1 MSKTIH
7 FLVATSVL
15 AFFINKKATIGE
27 RKIKK
32 KHSKNKSMTK
42 IL

>member
-15 AFFINKKATIGE
+15 ALFIKKVTIDE
-27 RKIKK
+27 RKSK
-32 KHSKNKSMTK
+32 KHLRNKSMTK